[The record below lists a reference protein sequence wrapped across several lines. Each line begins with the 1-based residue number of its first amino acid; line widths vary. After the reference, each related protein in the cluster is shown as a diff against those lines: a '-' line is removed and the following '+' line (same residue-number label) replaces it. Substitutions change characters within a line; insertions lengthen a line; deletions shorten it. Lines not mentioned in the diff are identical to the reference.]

1 VIFLVVV
8 EAHPDEPERTTDDQ
22 LEAGRQWL
30 ADREAEG
37 VITEHPRAF
46 RKTGGFMLMRAESR
60 EALLKLLSENYPLY
74 ATTDYHI
81 WEDVIDLDEGFDIF
95 RGWREDVKAGRR

>member
-30 ADREAEG
+30 ADREADHRLPHLG
-37 VITEHPRAF
+37 
-46 RKTGGFMLMRAESR
+46 
-60 EALLKLLSENYPLY
+60 
-74 ATTDYHI
+74 
-81 WEDVIDLDEGFDIF
+81 
-95 RGWREDVKAGRR
+95 